1 MPNCSDEKFSKTPKV
16 ERFQASSSGGR
27 VQKENPQKISITRT
41 AWSEGKISKSPKRKE
56 AELNRPDDIEWSPET
71 GTASSPAF
79 GTTSEREPIMDTAV
93 NDNQVSNN
101 VSDSQMTQK
110 QSPAFPVRGH
120 LSAVEVSKDKND
132 KPYAKAKL
140 TFTRRKDNR
149 EVTVTTMAF
158 GKAFDSTQ
166 HLFVEGPVALY
177 GTFERNV
184 FRVISEALPPK
195 EQAAA

>member
-1 MPNCSDEKFSKTPKV
+1 
-16 ERFQASSSGGR
+16 
-27 VQKENPQKISITRT
+27 
-41 AWSEGKISKSPKRKE
+41 
-56 AELNRPDDIEWSPET
+56 
-71 GTASSPAF
+71 
-79 GTTSEREPIMDTAV
+79 MDTAV

-101 VSDSQMTQK
+101 VSGTQVSQDR
-110 QSPAFPVRGH
+110 SPAFPVRGH
-120 LSAVEVSKDKND
+120 LSAVELSTDKNQ

-166 HLFVEGPVALY
+166 HLFQEGPVALY